1 MAEHYELARRLNVL
15 ERVHF
20 DLKEERFER
29 SSLTETY
36 DIGLLLTVFYHVMD
50 DLPAREAFLRKLD
63 QSVTGVLFWES
74 GAEPEKEKAILLR
87 GRILTDMRNW
97 GYRRDREE
105 KRIWCFSEIIIQIQR
120 YMNGTSSIRKV
131 FSFILD

>member
-1 MAEHYELARRLNVL
+1 MAEHYELARQLNVL

-20 DLKEERFER
+20 DLKEGRFER

-74 GAEPEKEKAILLR
+74 GAEPEKEKAIL
-87 GRILTDMRNW
+87 I
-97 GYRRDREE
+97 
-105 KRIWCFSEIIIQIQR
+105 
-120 YMNGTSSIRKV
+120 NGTHFDRYKKLGDTEGTGKKREFGVFLKSSYKSGSAI
-131 FSFILD
+131 